1 MKNATLRLATTAGLA
16 LALSAGIIAPANAAP
31 VASNAALSVQSTVA
45 KAPTVAINILPN
57 STFPNTSARRVVWP
71 SYSKPVGASIIYARL
86 SIKTVGGKLITP
98 SATSYGLGVGTY
110 NVTTNVYYSYKQ
122 GTKTIKRLVTK
133 TQVLHIDLK
142 KPAPAPAPVVTIQ
155 ALANSTT
162 TSPTAIRNIRPIY
175 VAAKGAKPI
184 YARVKVTSGS
194 KVITNSATSVNL
206 TPGVYQVTSTVHYS
220 YVQGGKT
227 LYKTVTKNQT
237 LTITY
242 KKPITTQP
250 GVISFEQGV
259 INAFN
264 GYRAKAGLPAL
275 KTNASLNAYNTRW
288 VNSNF
293 TSNESMLNIS
303 PYIMF
308 VGKTQSSFSPGLS
321 PASFAATI
329 MNQYGGK
336 DIIYRPMVD
345 HISVVQ
351 KNVNGG
357 ARVGV
362 TFAGIYTP

>member
-31 VASNAALSVQSTVA
+31 VAANAALSVQSTVA
-45 KAPTVAINILPN
+45 KAPTVTINILPN

-155 ALANSTT
+155 PLANSTT

-242 KKPITTQP
+242 KKPIATQP
-250 GVISFEQGV
+250 GVVSFEQGV

-264 GYRAKAGLPAL
+264 GYRAKAGLPPL
-275 KTNASLNAYNTRW
+275 KTTASLNAYNTRW

-293 TSNESMLNIS
+293 ASDEEPWSISDNLNFIS
-303 PYIMF
+303 
-308 VGKTQSSFSPGLS
+308 KTQSRVSSGYT
-321 PASFAATI
+321 PASFAAQV
-329 MNQYGGK
+329 MEQSGGK
-336 DIIYRPMVD
+336 DIIYRSYVD
-345 HISVVQ
+345 HISVVR
-351 KNVNGG
+351 KSDNGG
-357 ARVGV
+357 LRIGVLFVG
-362 TFAGIYTP
+362 ITP